1 MKKRKKEMDLR
12 IQRTKKAIM
21 DAFLELLEKKDFTDI
36 TITDIT
42 TNAMVARPT
51 FYLHY
56 KSKDEV
62 LAEYLD
68 DIFAEY
74 MQEIHPVMDDVDQY
88 ALATALFRQVKEH
101 ANYLSSLLE
110 ESTAVIIQEKLHQY
124 IQEVFALL
132 LKAKMGTEAPLVN
145 KRTNEY
151 IVAAIAGMV
160 YAVIRQ
166 WMEDGMLETPDMMG
180 TLLRN
185 ISQPGIL
192 NVLKNDLS

>member
-1 MKKRKKEMDLR
+1 MDLR

-21 DAFLELLEKKDFTDI
+21 DAFLKLLKKKSFSEI

-42 TNAMVARPT
+42 TEAMVARPT

-68 DIFAEY
+68 EIFAQY
-74 MQEIHPVMDDVDQY
+74 LQEIHPVMDDVDQY

-124 IQEVFALL
+124 IQEVFKLL
-132 LKAKMGTEAPLVN
+132 LKAKLGTEAAQVA

-166 WMEDGMLETPDMMG
+166 WMEDGMQETPERMG
-180 TLLRN
+180 KLLRS

-192 NVLKNDLS
+192 NVLKNEL